1 CYLNGGRRIKM
12 VLYGSR
18 WPILTAVFV
27 CIFAVA
33 GSVQPLTGTNQQL
46 TPGVSEVVTIP
57 ASTSVQ
63 FSVTGLDPSVHFLL
77 IQVHTLRVH
86 LQLQTTFPLT
96 QDTISGTSIG
106 MVTVLDVGM
115 VSASWNVSI
124 ADGSISGVENITAMV
139 LVQKYGERAP
149 IPGGCN
155 QVFKLKMDPNILLSP
170 VSDYQTNV
178 LFQWASVGGPR
189 GNTSPPSCETG
200 DSTSNLTY
208 EVFVGYVADGSLE
221 MEKLF
226 DVLRDMPTAGAVEAN
241 AHKIVTLKN
250 NGVKKSMV
258 TVSSQRRQ
266 GAVYAVVVRDDA
278 LGTAASYVA
287 TVTYACNFTA
297 GDCDEKME
305 PLDIIFTVVCGIL
318 GIFLLFCGHHFLKT
332 EMAVFGFVAVT
343 LVAFLLLSLPGT
355 LSDTVGLAVAAALGI
370 VGALLWVGLW
380 WWLAFPSISVL
391 LPGLTAGY
399 LLACTL
405 FFTPFAN
412 LSWWN
417 TSLNYGLVFTCVALM
432 FVVFLLCSPRT
443 LNIVSCC
450 LVGGFCIIMVPAI
463 PLRSSMTLIV
473 LNSVHHA
480 TIPDYIT
487 TTVIVSPFQTN
498 DIILAAV
505 WVALVILG
513 IAIQFYCQKGK
524 PPFPSSHQGRRVRR
538 RRGQASERPSTPV
551 PDETAPLLGDQ
562 ASPANYQASVQGQ
575 PRRANEM
582 SHPA

>member
-1 CYLNGGRRIKM
+1 
-12 VLYGSR
+12 
-18 WPILTAVFV
+18 
-27 CIFAVA
+27 
-33 GSVQPLTGTNQQL
+33 
-46 TPGVSEVVTIP
+46 
-57 ASTSVQ
+57 
-63 FSVTGLDPSVHFLL
+63 
-77 IQVHTLRVH
+77 
-86 LQLQTTFPLT
+86 
-96 QDTISGTSIG
+96 
-106 MVTVLDVGM
+106 
-115 VSASWNVSI
+115 
-124 ADGSISGVENITAMV
+124 
-139 LVQKYGERAP
+139 
-149 IPGGCN
+149 
-155 QVFKLKMDPNILLSP
+155 MDPNILLSP

-355 LSDTVGLAVAAALGI
+355 LSDT
-370 VGALLWVGLW
+370 
-380 WWLAFPSISVL
+380 
-391 LPGLTAGY
+391 
-399 LLACTL
+399 
-405 FFTPFAN
+405 AN

-480 TIPDYIT
+480 TIPDYTT

-498 DIILAAV
+498 
-505 WVALVILG
+505 G
-513 IAIQFYCQKGK
+513 N
-524 PPFPSSHQGRRVRR
+524 
-538 RRGQASERPSTPV
+538 
-551 PDETAPLLGDQ
+551 Q